1 MAELTGVVGATAH
14 ERVAYEGRRG
24 LVGLLSAN
32 YFLTLITIGI
42 YRFWA
47 ATRLRRYL
55 WSNIRIGGDGL
66 EYTGTGRELF
76 LGFLVA
82 LAVLAP
88 LSIAYIVV
96 YRLSLGNPALA
107 ASIQGV
113 YFLLLFIFLQVALF
127 RSRRY
132 RLSRT
137 TWRGIYAGQTGS
149 TWHYL
154 GLFLGYGL
162 LTVVTLGLALPWM
175 QVALARY
182 KLNNT
187 TFGNRTMRIEASG
200 GALFWRWLVVIAAIV
215 VPFALAILPNL
226 SALLHPV
233 YVDVAIAGKNAAAG
247 ATTKRLQLPH
257 PGAFG
262 FLFLAIVLGGLAAVW
277 YRIEAFRYL
286 ASRVQLDTMQLH
298 SGARGMSGIGKVLLF
313 CLGLIGI
320 SIVMGLVFTMA
331 GVIGVAI
338 VRGAHAGTQIAPQT
352 LFVATVAVAVM
363 VPLYIILLWVMQLVT
378 YCWLWIPIIKHLA
391 TTLDIE
397 NFAAAN
403 EIAQSTQPRQ
413 KLGIADSFELGA
425 F

>member
-1 MAELTGVVGATAH
+1 MPDLVGAAGAAAH
-14 ERVAYEGRRG
+14 ERVVYEGRPG
-24 LVGLLSAN
+24 LVGLLSKN
-32 YFLTLITIGI
+32 FFLTLITAGI

-66 EYTGTGRELF
+66 DYTGTGRELF
-76 LGFLVA
+76 LGFLIA

-88 LSIAYIVV
+88 LSIAYIVA
-96 YRLSLGNPALA
+96 YRLSLGSSGLA
-107 ASIQGV
+107 ASIQGG
-113 YFLLLFIFLQVALF
+113 YFLALFVFLQVALF

-154 GLFLGYGL
+154 GLYLGYGV

-182 KLNNT
+182 KLDNS
-187 TFGNRTMRIEASG
+187 TFGNRTMHIEARG
-200 GALFWRWLVVIAAIV
+200 IDLFWRWLVVIAAIV
-215 VPFALAILPNL
+215 VPLALAVLPNL

-233 YVDVAIAGKNAAAG
+233 YIPQDKGAPTLDV
-247 ATTKRLQLPH
+247 PH
-257 PGAFG
+257 PLAML
-262 FLFLAIVLGGLAAVW
+262 FLFVAALAGVLMLIW
-277 YRIEAFRYL
+277 YRVEAYRYL
-286 ASRVQLDTMQLH
+286 ASRVTLSEMRLR
-298 SGARGMSGIGKVLLF
+298 SAARGSMAVGQALLF
-313 CLGLIGI
+313 GLGMIGMIIGI
-320 SIVMGLVFTMA
+320 SLVFFLVTGVA
-331 GVIGVAI
+331 GPLVRAMIATGQTVSPVTVVLIGFATLLPIYIGV
-338 VRGAHAGTQIAPQT
+338 
-352 LFVATVAVAVM
+352 
-363 VPLYIILLWVMQLVT
+363 LWVFQLAI

-391 TTLDIE
+391 ATLDIE
-397 NFAAAN
+397 NFAAVN
-403 EIAQSTQPRQ
+403 EIAQSSQPRP

>member
-1 MAELTGVVGATAH
+1 MTELTGAMGAGAH
-14 ERVAYEGRRG
+14 EHVGYEGRRG

-32 YFLTLITIGI
+32 YFLTLVTIGI

-88 LSIAYIVV
+88 LSIAYIVI

-107 ASIQGV
+107 GSIQGI
-113 YFLLLFIFLQVALF
+113 YFLALFIFLQVALF

-187 TFGNRTMRIEASG
+187 TFGNRMMHVEATGS
-200 GALFWRWLVVIAAIV
+200 ALFWRWLVVLTVIV
-215 VPFALAILPNL
+215 VPLALAILPNL
-226 SALLHPV
+226 SALTHPV
-233 YVDVAIAGKNAAAG
+233 YVPQPKG
-247 ATTKRLQLPH
+247 APRLQAPH
-257 PGAFG
+257 PSAFA
-262 FLFLAIVLGGLAAVW
+262 FFFLAFLLGGLALVW

-286 ASRVQLDTMQLH
+286 ASRVRLDTMQLH
-298 SGARGMSGIGKVLLF
+298 SGARGISGIGKVLLF
-313 CLGLIGI
+313 FLGCVGIAIVTGIVFAGIGA
-320 SIVMGLVFTMA
+320 MA
-331 GVIGVAI
+331 API
-338 VRGAHAGTQIAPQT
+338 VRGAIVGKTIAPQT
-352 LFVATVAVAVM
+352 IGLMIFGVM
-363 VPLYIILLWVMQLVT
+363 LPVYIILLWVMQLVT